1 MLSCFVVMFRCHN
14 RRLNFE
20 ITIFSGALQKFF
32 LSLLLAILDQV
43 AILFHPLE
51 YTYLFNT
58 YAVIPSAILISFEA
72 VPIGYSALINAL
84 FPRTG
89 PACNSA
95 IPSLH
100 TYPARP
106 QNKRTAN
113 VSTSTFA
120 VLYCVLPYA
129 AFHLVS
135 NKSVQLYCI
144 LHRKFF
150 GEWLHEAHDDHFGR
164 LGLAEATAHQ
174 VVQLLFGDLGN
185 FRFVLQGDSAVV
197 NFVERDCVGSGD
209 VVHDDR
215 VAFDMRD

>member
-1 MLSCFVVMFRCHN
+1 M
-14 RRLNFE
+14 
-20 ITIFSGALQKFF
+20 ALT
-32 LSLLLAILDQV
+32 LAIAGSVPRIQWLISPHRWLYPF
-43 AILFHPLE
+43 AIFK

-129 AFHLVS
+129 AFHLIF
-135 NKSVQLYCI
+135 NKSLRV
-144 LHRKFF
+144 RK
-150 GEWLHEAHDDHFGR
+150 A
-164 LGLAEATAHQ
+164 
-174 VVQLLFGDLGN
+174 
-185 FRFVLQGDSAVV
+185 
-197 NFVERDCVGSGD
+197 
-209 VVHDDR
+209 
-215 VAFDMRD
+215 